1 MDARSFLVKVKNI
14 CKEHDSCVRCPIDP
28 CPFDASAL
36 VELDVD
42 AFISAVDKVKSTKE
56 LAMEMFVNIMTYC
69 SKCEFHYYQTLR
81 CDRCMAEYFT
91 FNHDEPPLYK
101 EEKEKSD
108 EPNYPPPHQVKEV
121 K

>member
-1 MDARSFLVKVKNI
+1 MDDRSFLVKVKGI

-36 VELDVD
+36 EAVDVD
-42 AFISAVDKVKSTKE
+42 AFISSVNKVKSTKE
-56 LAMEMFVNIMTYC
+56 LAIEMFVKMMAYC
-69 SKCEFHYYQTLR
+69 STCEFYYLAFR
-81 CDRCMAEYFT
+81 CDRCVSEYAAR
-91 FNHDEPPLYK
+91 NLDEPPLYK
-101 EEKEKSD
+101 EEKEESD